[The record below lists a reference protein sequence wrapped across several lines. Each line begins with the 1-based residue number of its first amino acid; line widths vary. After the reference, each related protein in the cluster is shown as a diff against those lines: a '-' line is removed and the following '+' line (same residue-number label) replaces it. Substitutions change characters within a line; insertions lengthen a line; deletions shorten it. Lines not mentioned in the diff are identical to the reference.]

1 MVLKGRYDPITHSY
15 KHSCRHVQCSFHG
28 LSESRRRFHRR
39 KEAFDDHR
47 PFRSFIVHYGF
58 KPDPDEVKE
67 DMEVIQAAFHRFDPE
82 AVVGIQL
89 HPKNGDFHLH
99 IGVQSAWL
107 DLEQWL
113 SGYWCPDTKRFI
125 SKRGPKKKHCLGS
138 VGDEL
143 LQKLLVPR
151 QARLV
156 QGEFE
161 DQPESWLRY
170 VMRCKQG
177 WPQDE
182 ILPKFD
188 KYKLFSGLI
197 TRNRRPGTLSR
208 ASIKAVV
215 LAVAVLV
222 AVVVS
227 LAFDLGLRQ
236 PPHVRGFCFVG
247 SLHSA
252 SPVGSVRQKA
262 RGPPSRIALLWGDF
276 QRTVFFKPR
285 SPWGYSFTGSTLPF
299 CLPRTAK
306 SLGRRGDPRTDG
318 VDTQFAPLHSQ
329 SLDCP
334 VSLAASAHF
343 GYAGESQEEC
353 RYEDPQP
360 LETLSTRT

>member
-1 MVLKGRYDPITHSY
+1 MPELSTPQDRVFCRHHGWMVLKGRYDPITHSY

-107 DLEQWL
+107 DMEQWL

-125 SKRGPKKKHCLGS
+125 GKRGPKKKHCLGS

-197 TRNRRPGTLSR
+197 TRNRRPGMLSR

-222 AVVVS
+222 AVVVP

-236 PPHVRGFCFVG
+236 PQVRGVCFFCSVR
-247 SLHSA
+247 SA
-252 SPVGSVRQKA
+252 SPVVSVKQKA
-262 RGPPSRIALLWGDF
+262 RGPPTRIALLWGDS
-276 QRTVFFKPR
+276 QRTIFFKV
-285 SPWGYSFTGSTLPF
+285 T
-299 CLPRTAK
+299 
-306 SLGRRGDPRTDG
+306 
-318 VDTQFAPLHSQ
+318 APLAAPSHSACRVQ
-329 SLDCP
+329 RNRLGAGEIRALTEWIHNSGSYTHRVVRL
-334 VSLAASAHF
+334 VAASPVP
-343 GYAGESQEEC
+343 AGWGAVFAV
-353 RYEDPQP
+353 RGKWH
-360 LETLSTRT
+360 